1 MYIYVLVIQ
10 RFRVVYHGISHTSQS
25 EIWAGIRYAT
35 HDGKV
40 VLNTEYKTAF
50 LNSDWLCFLWRGI
63 NHHSS

>member
-50 LNSDWLCFLWRGI
+50 LNSD
-63 NHHSS
+63 